1 MVKKG
6 SSKKSSKKEKSSK
19 KVSRKTSKKTSK
31 KNISNDN
38 ISNDKKI
45 SEVTNCN
52 IENMIKNDDLFFD
65 NEKSIEID
73 EKKIKKLINAENRIS
88 KNLLTKYE
96 LVRIIGERT
105 KQLKM
110 GAKPLV
116 KNYTGLSYEEI
127 SKEEI
132 KNNMIPFKIKRPIG
146 DKYEI
151 WKLNELKKD
160 HLMIY
165 LN

>member
-1 MVKKG
+1 MVKKD
-6 SSKKSSKKEKSSK
+6 SSKKSSNKSTKKKSSK
-19 KVSRKTSKKTSK
+19 KVSAKSSKKTLN
-31 KNISNDN
+31 KNVSNDDN
-38 ISNDKKI
+38 KI
-45 SEVTNCN
+45 SEVNNCT

-65 NEKSIEID
+65 NERSIEID
-73 EKKIKKLINAENRIS
+73 EKKIKKLINTENRIS

-151 WKLNELKKD
+151 WKLDELKKD